1 MGRTVAYAYEHSLY
15 HGVEGVANAYR
26 RRRAADYRSRS
37 QDPSPLHFLTYLN
50 LVFLFSLAFARRF
63 ICFIC
68 YVNFFFRL
76 RFPVIRHVPF
86 VFEVFHMACF

>member
-50 LVFLFSLAFARRF
+50 LVFLFSLDFARRF

-68 YVNFFFRL
+68 YVNFCF
-76 RFPVIRHVPF
+76 VISLYVF
-86 VFEVFHMACF
+86 VYVSR